1 MGNKNKVKFA
11 AKFVRPLHLAEERF
25 LEVLLSEFEILRK
38 VPPATPGFQLLVCF
52 DDNTPAVW
60 EHSGRRYLRK
70 LVAREKFAAYQRE
83 LDAFLLGDVKGAAWR
98 KSYEFN
104 DPRFVFRYV
113 SGGTLPIMRFAG
125 GQDANEYYC
134 LMYREVNPI
143 GWNLAN
149 GGSDNRAELLN
160 PQLTIERELREEL
173 IIADST
179 VNRRYELGPVAR
191 EAADLPA
198 HAVARKL
205 WDEYLPSRNL
215 RNLEVVEVPVTW
227 VQGPDSLRVRMG
239 NEGAITRDGFFI
251 NINGEDFGIE
261 LDRVARITLPENAI
275 LFSGE
280 MVRGHLLN
288 NPIGLFNV
296 NRFPSNIPAET
307 LQSKVVRPDFFFFDG
322 KLHTGDQIDEIARG
336 PYLDHVRTYL
346 GDKDLKR
353 FEERL
358 AADSCFGL
366 CPVTA
371 RIILRHSRWSGSG
384 KKRQAVEGASAQGED
399 VRPDVA
405 GSAGGAGEATGTVEG
420 GTGMG
425 VVGAAGAATGATGSP
440 GSGAV
445 VAAAAVA
452 TPRPPLTKRTALR
465 VKRAEAGRR
474 GRTAVTETRDRE
486 AIRAEVTRLTS
497 LPKPLSKNEAYR
509 RVAVDAQRG
518 RAGEQRLTRK
528 YDTPGHMVTEAVVRR
543 ICRAKW

>member
-1 MGNKNKVKFA
+1 
-11 AKFVRPLHLAEERF
+11 
-25 LEVLLSEFEILRK
+25 
-38 VPPATPGFQLLVCF
+38 LLVCF

-179 VNRRYELGPVAR
+179 ENRRYELGPVAR

-296 NRFPSNIPAET
+296 NRFPSNIPAES
-307 LQSKVVRPDFFFFDG
+307 LQSKPVRPDFFFFDG

-371 RIILRHSRWSGSG
+371 RIILRHSRWLGSG
-384 KKRQAVEGASAQGED
+384 KKRPAADAAAQKED
-399 VRPDVA
+399 ARVDVA
-405 GSAGGAGEATGTVEG
+405 GGATAAAEG
-420 GTGMG
+420 RTPMG
-425 VVGAAGAATGATGSP
+425 VVGAVGPVSA
-440 GSGAV
+440 AV
-445 VAAAAVA
+445 VPVAVVAAAVA
-452 TPRPPLTKRTALR
+452 TPGPPMTKRGSLR
-465 VKRAEAGRR
+465 AKRAEAGRR
-474 GRTAVTETRDRE
+474 GRTAVTDPGDRD
-486 AIRAEVTRLTS
+486 AIRAEVKRLTGP
-497 LPKPLSKNEAYR
+497 PKPVSNNKAYR
-509 RVAVDAQRG
+509 LVAEDAQEG
-518 RAGEQRLTRK
+518 RAGQQRLTMR
-528 YDTPGHMVTEAVVRR
+528 YNTPGHMVTEAVVRR
-543 ICRAKW
+543 ICEADW